1 MSIRPPLASRL
12 IFAIAG
18 GASAVV
24 VLALIIIDLL
34 TRHDLVVLLGLPLV
48 AVFAGT
54 AYWGGRSSWLGAN
67 ETKVGHYP
75 SLGRA
80 RTVAR
85 DHLAGIV
92 RVQMGRT
99 TVFEFRGKDDG
110 VLFTAPE
117 SFTREDMQT
126 FADYLKVPLRW
137 DIVE

>member
-18 GASAVV
+18 SASAVV
-24 VLALIIIDLL
+24 VLALILFDFF
-34 TRHDLVVLLGLPLV
+34 TRHDWLVLLGLPLV

-80 RTVAR
+80 RTVTR
-85 DHLAGIV
+85 EHLATIV
-92 RVQMGRT
+92 RVQVGRT
-99 TVFEFRGKDDG
+99 AVLEFRGKDEG

-117 SFTREDMQT
+117 SFTYEDMQT